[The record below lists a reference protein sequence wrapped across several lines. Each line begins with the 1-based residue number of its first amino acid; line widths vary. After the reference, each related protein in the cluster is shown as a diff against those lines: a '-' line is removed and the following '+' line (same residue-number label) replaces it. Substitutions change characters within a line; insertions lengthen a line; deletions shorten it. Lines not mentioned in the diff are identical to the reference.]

1 MKQKET
7 SHKERFSFKHG
18 RNETKANFTPRIFP
32 FKHRRKEKET
42 SHSGRF
48 PFKHRRKETKGNL
61 IQWNTSIQSQSADR
75 EPKNTTFTIK
85 ASRNKTRSR
94 LRVVI
99 RRHPLL
105 SSPPARSVGMGGV
118 YSDIPGDTFVSEFLS
133 PTAACPL
140 CVDSC
145 LKTKTSVEFVALD
158 EFFFS
163 DPSQ

>member
-7 SHKERFSFKHG
+7 SHRERFSFKHG

-32 FKHRRKEKET
+32 FKHMRKEKET

-48 PFKHRRKETKGNL
+48 PLKHRRKETKGNR

-75 EPKNTTFTIK
+75 EPKNTFPIK

-118 YSDIPGDTFVSEFLS
+118 YSDIPGDNFVSEFLS
-133 PTAACPL
+133 PRAACPL
-140 CVDSC
+140 CVDS
-145 LKTKTSVEFVALD
+145 LLLTKISARFIALD
-158 EFFFS
+158 QLLLS